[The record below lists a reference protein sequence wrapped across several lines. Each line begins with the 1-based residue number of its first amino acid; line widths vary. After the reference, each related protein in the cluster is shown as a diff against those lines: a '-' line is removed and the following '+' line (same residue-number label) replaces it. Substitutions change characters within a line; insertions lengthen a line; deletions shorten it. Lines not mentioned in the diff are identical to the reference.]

1 MMRTQLHCTLGSTC
15 YPKRGED
22 PGRSYRLRVT
32 QLTRH
37 CCSTLQKRMIVV
49 VAVQRSDRGSSPRTA
64 SRVPGAGQGPPED
77 PMLEKRP
84 TPGVPP
90 GRTDPPPSAQ
100 AKHAPSRCEP
110 RSRATARR
118 AAH

>member
-37 CCSTLQKRMIVV
+37 CCSTLQKRM
-49 VAVQRSDRGSSPRTA
+49 
-64 SRVPGAGQGPPED
+64 
-77 PMLEKRP
+77 M
-84 TPGVPP
+84 
-90 GRTDPPPSAQ
+90 
-100 AKHAPSRCEP
+100 
-110 RSRATARR
+110 
-118 AAH
+118 